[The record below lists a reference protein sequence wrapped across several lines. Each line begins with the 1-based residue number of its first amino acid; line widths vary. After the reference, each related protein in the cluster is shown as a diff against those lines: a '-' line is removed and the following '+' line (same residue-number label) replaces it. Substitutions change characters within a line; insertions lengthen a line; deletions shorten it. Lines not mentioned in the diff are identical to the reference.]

1 MSTSTTVHP
10 PIPLLDLK
18 AQYAAIRD
26 EIRDA
31 IDRVC
36 DGQQFIG
43 GPEVEACE
51 REIAGYCGCRFA
63 VGVSSG
69 TDALLCGMMALGI
82 GPGDEVVVPSF
93 TFFATAGCVARLG
106 ARPVFVDIDAD
117 TYNTTAALI
126 EPALSSRTKLIIP
139 VHLFGQCAEMGPI
152 QALAESRGVPV
163 MEDAAQSIGATQ
175 HGKRAGS
182 MGRLATLSFFPSK
195 NLGCFGDG
203 GMIITSD
210 EALAERC
217 RLLRNHGAQ
226 PKYYHR
232 HVGGNFRL
240 DALQAAIIRV
250 KLRHLDGWSCRRR
263 ENARRY
269 DQWFSGSEVTTPR
282 IAPGNVSIYNQYVI
296 AVPNRDGL
304 AKHLADEGI
313 GTEIYYPVPLHLQDC
328 FASLGGQPGDLPNC
342 ERAAREVLALPIYP
356 ELTESAQRRI
366 AETVLAFSRAHG

>member
-1 MSTSTTVHP
+1 MSRTTTVHP
-10 PIPLLDLK
+10 PVPLLDLK
-18 AQYAAIRD
+18 AQYSALRD
-26 EIRDA
+26 EIREA

-36 DGQQFIG
+36 DSQQFIG

-51 REIAGYCGCRFA
+51 GEIAEYCGCRFG
-63 VGVSSG
+63 VGMSSG

-106 ARPVFVDIDAD
+106 AKPVFVDVDAD
-117 TYNTTAALI
+117 TYNSTAELI
-126 EPALSSRTKLIIP
+126 GPALGGRTKLIIP
-139 VHLFGQCAEMGPI
+139 VHLFGQCADMRPI
-152 QALAESRGVPV
+152 LSLAESRGMPV
-163 MEDAAQSIGATQ
+163 MEDAAQSIGATH
-175 HGKRAGS
+175 HGQRAGS

-203 GMIITSD
+203 GMIVTND
-210 EALAERC
+210 EALAERS

-232 HVGGNFRL
+232 HMGGNFRL
-240 DALQAAIIRV
+240 DALQAAIIRA
-250 KLRHLDGWSCRRR
+250 KLKHLDGWSRRRR

-269 DQWFSGSEVTTPR
+269 DEWFAGSEVKTPK
-282 IAPGNVSIYNQYVI
+282 IAPYNVSIYNQYVI
-296 AVPNRDGL
+296 AVPNRDRL
-304 AKHLADEGI
+304 AKHLAEECI

-328 FASLGGQPGDLPNC
+328 FASLGGKPGDLPTS

-356 ELTESAQRRI
+356 ELVEAAQRRI
-366 AETVLAFSRAHG
+366 ADTILAFYRADG